1 MSNYQVE
8 PLFTYHHFGPMLSIP
23 SLPWSDLYQQ
33 LNQQGF
39 ARITGVLTPD
49 ECDELSS
56 QYDSPSLYRS
66 VIKMERYRFG
76 KGEYKYFS
84 YPLLPRMERMRTDF
98 FSPLAKIANQWMEAL
113 GINTRYPDN
122 HEEFIVQCHQAGQ
135 FRPTPLILK
144 YGTGGYNTLHQ
155 DLYGEI
161 YFPFQVVILLT
172 EPGRDHKGGELVFVE
187 QLPRAQSRAMVVTPR
202 QGDAVIFTTN
212 FRPVQGSRGW
222 YRARMKHGVSSVTS
236 GTRYACG
243 IIFHDAT

>member
-1 MSNYQVE
+1 MQPVA
-8 PLFTYHHFGPMLSIP
+8 
-23 SLPWSDLYQQ
+23 SLPWSELYSQ
-33 LNQQGF
+33 LNVQGF
-39 ARITGVLTPD
+39 THISRLLTPED
-49 ECDELSS
+49 CREIAS
-56 QYDSPSLYRS
+56 QYASPSLYRNT
-66 VIKMERYRFG
+66 INMERYRFG
-76 KGEYKYFS
+76 RGEYKYFN
-84 YPLLPRMERMRTDF
+84 YPLLPWIARMRTDF
-98 FSPLAKIANQWMEAL
+98 YSPLSKIANQWMVSMGVE
-113 GINTRYPDN
+113 TKYPDD
-122 HEEFIVQCHQAGQ
+122 HEEFIRQCHDAGQ

-144 YGTGGYNTLHQ
+144 YEAGGYNTLHQ
-155 DLYGEI
+155 DLYGDV

-172 EPGRDHKGGELVFVE
+172 ESDRDHTGGELVFVE